1 MALLD
6 SVIMLPMVQSNTT
19 TEAIRVK
26 CDVKESNA
34 KQTFP
39 SASHTAQCE
48 HRLNP
53 THRLTCQ
60 IHPAIKPHRNIPVA
74 LIQIYQ
80 LFTFLFS
87 PETINSKITK
97 NIFSVTI

>member
-53 THRLTCQ
+53 THR
-60 IHPAIKPHRNIPVA
+60 
-74 LIQIYQ
+74 Y
-80 LFTFLFS
+80 
-87 PETINSKITK
+87 
-97 NIFSVTI
+97 